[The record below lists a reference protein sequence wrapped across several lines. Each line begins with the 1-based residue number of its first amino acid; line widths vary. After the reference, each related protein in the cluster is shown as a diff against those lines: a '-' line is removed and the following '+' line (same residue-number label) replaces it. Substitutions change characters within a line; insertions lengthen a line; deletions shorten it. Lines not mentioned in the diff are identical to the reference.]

1 MLLQISLTVT
11 MVMLSLA
18 MILILIRV
26 WLGPG
31 LADRVIAL
39 DILMTTGIAF
49 IAVYAMMTAEPVFIE
64 VSVVLALIAFLA
76 TVAFSYYMDRRRS

>member
-1 MLLQISLTVT
+1 MLLQISLIVT
-11 MVMLSLA
+11 MAMLSLS
-18 MILILIRV
+18 MILILIRI

-49 IAVYAMMTAEPVFIE
+49 IAVYSLKTAKPVFIE
-64 VSVVLALIAFLA
+64 VAVVLALIAFLS
-76 TVAFSYYMDRRRS
+76 TVAFSYYMDRRQS

>member
-1 MLLQISLTVT
+1 MFLQISLSVT
-11 MVMLSLA
+11 MVLLSLA
-18 MILILIRV
+18 MILILIRI

-49 IAVYAMMTAEPVFIE
+49 IAVYAMKTAEAVLIE
-64 VSVVLALIAFLA
+64 VAVVLAMIAFLA
-76 TVAFSYYMDRRRS
+76 TVAFSYYMDRRQF